1 MNRQNTNI
9 CIIVGANILMLIM
22 AFYPTDIYS
31 ESQTRVYATWD
42 IFEVD
47 KCASIW
53 LIKRFIDSKAQIRLY
68 QKGEHIKEGI
78 PFDTPDAKFRRYHNA
93 STYETLLTHY
103 KLEDK
108 HLIYIGKIIHD
119 IEVNVWEKKTLPE
132 TRTVQQAVVEIINS
146 SDTSDKII
154 TRSMAYFD
162 GLYKELKRRKAS

>member
-1 MNRQNTNI
+1 M
-9 CIIVGANILMLIM
+9 IVVANILMLII
-22 AFYPTDIYS
+22 AFYPHDIYA
-31 ESQTRVYATWD
+31 ESQPQVFATWN

-53 LIKRFIDSKAQIRLY
+53 LIKRFVDSKAQIRLY
-68 QKGEHIKEGI
+68 QRGEHIKDGI

-103 KLEDK
+103 ELGDK
-108 HLIYIGKIIHD
+108 HLIYIGKIVHD

-132 TRTVQQAVVEIINS
+132 TRRVQQAVIEIITS
-146 SDTSDKII
+146 SDTPDEII